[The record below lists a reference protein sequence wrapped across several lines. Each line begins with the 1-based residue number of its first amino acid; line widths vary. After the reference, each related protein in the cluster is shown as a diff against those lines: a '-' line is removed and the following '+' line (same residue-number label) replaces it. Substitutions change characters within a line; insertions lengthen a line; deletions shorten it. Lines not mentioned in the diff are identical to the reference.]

1 MYVGTY
7 PTLTFQT
14 ANEPLEMQLKE
25 VNLLQPDGVL
35 IGCELH
41 GQINPEQHDRI
52 ESENL
57 FTLQPEF
64 RTLFSNGEFRRDRPI
79 YTVLL
84 LDPEHLEALESFNQ
98 AETVVEFLL
107 EEPITSPLRHADN
120 WMLLWTSQQHPEG
133 TTGYRTLWNYLDRV
147 TLAESEAP
155 EEELV
160 EGMTRFM
167 AESTLTQNLA
177 EALNLPKRGA
187 IATTQNLSY
196 ALLQSI
202 PGLLRQD
209 EESTER
215 LSGAIARVFESA
227 LNEELDNLSETLTEV
242 IEDSEEVADELDE
255 WLTVS
260 SDTPLFDCV
269 IAFFESE
276 NWPFEQV
283 EGELMVRSL
292 FESEVGTWLCLAEV
306 REDTNQ
312 FIFYAIGN
320 RTIPQSKRPNL
331 AELFMRLNYSEL
343 TLGNFELDFEDGEFR
358 YRTGV
363 DCTGIQPDMSL
374 IQTAIERSMSTLEQY
389 LPMILAALSL

>member
-1 MYVGTY
+1 MYAGAY
-7 PTLTFQT
+7 PTFTWQT
-14 ANEPLEMQLKE
+14 PNQPLEMQLKG
-25 VNLLQPDGVL
+25 VNLLQPDGEL

-57 FTLQPEF
+57 FTLQPDF
-64 RTLFSNGEFRRDRPI
+64 RTMFSNGEFRRDRPI

-84 LDPEHLEALESFNQ
+84 LDPEHLEALEPFNQ
-98 AETVVEFLL
+98 AETVAEFLL
-107 EEPITSPLRHADN
+107 EEPLTSPLRHTDN

-133 TTGYRTLWNYLDRV
+133 ATGYRTLWNYLDMV
-147 TLAESEAP
+147 TLAETDTP

-160 EGMTRFM
+160 ESMTRFM

-177 EALNLPKRGA
+177 DALNLPKRSA

-215 LSGAIARVFESA
+215 LSSAIARVFESA
-227 LNEELDNLSETLTEV
+227 LNEELEDLSETLTEV

-276 NWPFEQV
+276 NWPFERV

-292 FESEVGTWLCLAEV
+292 LESEVGTWLCLAEV
-306 REDTNQ
+306 REELNQ
-312 FIFYAIGN
+312 FIFYAIGD
-320 RTIPQSKRPNL
+320 RSIPESQRPNL
-331 AELFMRLNYSEL
+331 AQLFMDLNYSEL

-363 DCTGIQPDMSL
+363 DYTGIQPDMG
-374 IQTAIERSMSTLEQY
+374 AIENVIGRSISTLEHY
-389 LPMILAALSL
+389 LPIILEAISL